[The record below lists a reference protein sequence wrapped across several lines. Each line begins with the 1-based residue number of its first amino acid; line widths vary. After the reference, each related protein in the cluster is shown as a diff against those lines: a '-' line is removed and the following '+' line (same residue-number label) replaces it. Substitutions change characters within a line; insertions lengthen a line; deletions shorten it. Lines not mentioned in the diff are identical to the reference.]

1 MKRLSIVQLLQG
13 KWARQGDRIFHAVGR
28 TSRRT
33 ARTNGQQ
40 RTRMTQGVLFGRVW
54 SSLDEKCDRSPKCD
68 KRPCHGAT
76 TNLQHNLFHRRCSR
90 RGSNQGRVRAEAD
103 QNDPRPGKSR
113 QVEDYNS
120 LHGLS
125 LAKMAVGFQM
135 MLKQCAYGL
144 PVVQPFGVLRERQD
158 TCVSR
163 AEWHRGRFA
172 NQCSTVPVV
181 APSIQQ
187 W

>member
-40 RTRMTQGVLFGRVW
+40 RTRMKQEVLFGRVW

-125 LAKMAVGFQM
+125 FAKMAAGFQL
-135 MLKQCAYGL
+135 MLQQCAYG
-144 PVVQPFGVLRERQD
+144 PVQPFRVLQEQHD
-158 TCVSR
+158 TCVPR
-163 AEWHRGRFA
+163 AEWH
-172 NQCSTVPVV
+172 
-181 APSIQQ
+181 
-187 W
+187 